1 MQVGGPPATG
11 ARVGF
16 LETMGF
22 VMTELVVVGLGVVDF
37 EVGLVVGIGV

>member
-1 MQVGGPPATG
+1 M
-11 ARVGF
+11 
-16 LETMGF
+16 ETMGF

>member
-1 MQVGGPPATG
+1 MQVGGPPAAG

-22 VMTELVVVGLGVVDF
+22 AMTELVVGLGVVDF
-37 EVGLVVGIGV
+37 DVGLVVGIGV